1 MIFKLRRTFSKMWD
15 ESQQKWQLAHLI
27 SGNPKLFTFLI
38 QLRWLFA
45 KTDFAFRF
53 CGLWAPRTY
62 FLRLLSSHLHR
73 SHWSWSSTVLTG
85 EFNCAQ
91 KSAQTQ
97 RFSTRAAAWMSLV
110 HINAINAHHSDVL
123 HRNYIYDCRPN
134 SNFKE
139 IIGIRLEF
147 REVAD
152 MNIQNWVLLC
162 KIKSLKYTHMDTL
175 GRL

>member
-1 MIFKLRRTFSKMWD
+1 MKIESTIFIKNGYFLENFFQSFLEQKFFFSWVRSGVLRRTFSKMWD

-73 SHWSWSSTVLTG
+73 SHWSWSSAVLTG

-97 RFSTRAAAWMSLV
+97 RFLTRVAAWMSLV
-110 HINAINAHHSDVL
+110 HIRANYLQHSTVL
-123 HRNYIYDCRPN
+123 HETYTDDCWPI
-134 SNFKE
+134 SNF
-139 IIGIRLEF
+139 
-147 REVAD
+147 
-152 MNIQNWVLLC
+152 
-162 KIKSLKYTHMDTL
+162 
-175 GRL
+175 

>member
-1 MIFKLRRTFSKMWD
+1 MWD

-73 SHWSWSSTVLTG
+73 SHWSWSSAVLTG
-85 EFNCAQ
+85 ELNCAQ

-97 RFSTRAAAWMSLV
+97 RFSTQAAAWMASV
-110 HINAINAHHSDVL
+110 HINEDNLQHSAVL
-123 HRNYIYDCRPN
+123 QKNYIDDCWPN

-139 IIGIRLEF
+139 IIGIRLEIWQ
-147 REVAD
+147 VAD
-152 MNIQNWVLLC
+152 MNDHNWKLLHENKPSKSTHIDVLG
-162 KIKSLKYTHMDTL
+162 HP
-175 GRL
+175 